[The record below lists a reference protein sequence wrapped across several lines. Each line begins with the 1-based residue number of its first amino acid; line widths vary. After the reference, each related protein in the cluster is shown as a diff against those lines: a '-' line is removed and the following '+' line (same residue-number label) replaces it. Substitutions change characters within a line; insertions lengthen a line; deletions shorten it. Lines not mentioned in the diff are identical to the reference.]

1 MNPEMFRELLARV
14 GTKIEKPDTFWRK
27 GLEPGLKLAITLRY
41 LAIGN
46 SYRSLQY
53 GFRVSFSTIYL
64 LIPEVCEAII
74 EEYAEEVLSC
84 PVTADEWKP
93 ISELFAAKWILHC
106 VALVQLMAST

>member
-84 PVTADEWKP
+84 PVTAVEWKP
-93 ISELFAAKWILHC
+93 VCFKMELSSLRWC
-106 VALVQLMAST
+106 N